1 MTHHVTSSC
10 DVVNAILPYKI
21 YVNEKFWKVKVN
33 KPSGDCD
40 VIICCFALIGDLD
53 LDLAPLRI
61 APGKV

>member
-1 MTHHVTSSC
+1 MLGK
-10 DVVNAILPYKI
+10 NKL
-21 YVNEKFWKVKVN
+21 KVD